1 MTTLGNLGHDLGR
14 VILGRFGRTT
24 LAKILIVEDNFD
36 FRRILEM
43 WLRLRGHTGVAAE
56 SVEQA
61 LLVLEEEKPELVIL
75 DLIMPD
81 ADGYVLLEEL
91 RADPAYVHLP
101 VVVVTAQS
109 APSHRERVLQS
120 GAQAFF
126 QKPVRWREMS
136 ATIERLLAS
145 GVSGE
150 GRAPAT

>member
-1 MTTLGNLGHDLGR
+1 MATLAHLGR
-14 VILGRFGRTT
+14 DMRAELWGRFGRTT

-36 FRRILEM
+36 FRRNLEK

-75 DLIMPD
+75 DLLMPD

-126 QKPVRWREMS
+126 EKPVRWREMS

-145 GVSGE
+145 GAGGE
-150 GRAPAT
+150 GRQPAT